1 MPGASVIDSVIMSD
15 VTVKAGASVSYSII
29 DSGSVI
35 GEGAVV
41 GAPESTGAEI
51 TVVGSNVQVPAGG
64 TVAPGAMLS
73 AN

>member
-1 MPGASVIDSVIMSD
+1 MIDSVVMSD
-15 VTVKAGASVSYSII
+15 VTVKAGASISYSII
-29 DSGSVI
+29 DSRAVI

-51 TVVGSNVQVPAGG
+51 TVVGSDAQVPAGG
-64 TVAPGAMLS
+64 KVAPGAMLS